1 MWPRSRTQ
9 WRPPRPPAEPQSFF
23 LPVQHPAESSPVGP
37 EILSIIILA
46 AMFVVATV
54 LPVNMGAL
62 AFVGAFV
69 LGVFVL
75 GMDSDQILEAF
86 PGGLFLTI
94 VGVTYLFAIAQ
105 KNGTVDLLVRG
116 AVRLVGSRVALI
128 PWVMF
133 LITAVITAVG
143 ALSPAAVAIIA
154 PIALSFAARHRLNPL
169 MMGMMVIHG
178 AQAGGFSPIAVYGV
192 TVNGIVDQTG
202 LDVSPV
208 VVFLSSFFV
217 NLVIAVGLFVALS
230 GKGPASRR
238 AEDFAERASRARLSR
253 SRAATAAG
261 ATATPAGAATSTAT
275 GPATGTATD
284 TATGDDA
291 RSDVDFRGHG
301 SGMYGPTDP
310 AAPAAPRAAGEGI
323 GPQIA
328 TLVGLVVLAV
338 VALGFG
344 VDVGFV
350 AITIAVLLAL
360 VSPQAQKGAVNRID
374 WSTVLL
380 LGGMLTFVGVLQE
393 AGTIDYVSDGVA
405 GLGVPLVAALL
416 ICYIGAVVSAF
427 ASSTAILAA
436 LIPLAV
442 PFLMTG
448 QIGAAGLI
456 TALAVSS
463 TIVDVSPFSTNG
475 ALVLANAPESM
486 DRERF
491 YKQILVYATGV
502 VVLGPLLVW
511 AILVVPGWL

>member
-1 MWPRSRTQ
+1 M
-9 WRPPRPPAEPQSFF
+9 
-23 LPVQHPAESSPVGP
+23 GP
-37 EILSIIILA
+37 EVLSIVVLA

-75 GMDSDQILEAF
+75 GMDTDQILEAF

-105 KNGTVDLLVRG
+105 KNGTVDLLVQG

-128 PWVMF
+128 PWIMF
-133 LITAVITAVG
+133 FITAVITAVG

-154 PIALSFAARHRLNPL
+154 PIALSFAAKYRINAL

-178 AQAGGFSPIAVYGV
+178 AQGGGFSPIAVYGV
-192 TVNGIVDQTG
+192 TVNGIVAEAG
-202 LDVSPV
+202 LDVSPTA
-208 VVFLSSFFV
+208 VFLSSLVF
-217 NLVIAVGLFVALS
+217 NLLIAVVLFVALG
-230 GKGPASRR
+230 GKGLASSR
-238 AEDFAERASRARLSR
+238 AEDFVERAAEARMSR
-253 SRAATAAG
+253 SKVAVAHAG
-261 ATATPAGAATSTAT
+261 GK
-275 GPATGTATD
+275 
-284 TATGDDA
+284 
-291 RSDVDFRGHG
+291 DVDFKGFG
-301 SGMYGPTDP
+301 SGMYGPRDP
-310 AAPAAPRAAGEGI
+310 AGSSAPPAPAGTGPVQF
-323 GPQIA
+323 PQIA
-328 TLVGLVVLAV
+328 TILGLAVLAV

-350 AITIAVLLAL
+350 AITVAVVLAL
-360 VSPQAQKGAVNRID
+360 LSPKAQKGAVNKID

-393 AGTIDYVSDGVA
+393 AGTIEYVSDGVA
-405 GLGVPLVAALL
+405 GMGMPLLAALL

-442 PFLMTG
+442 PFLLAG
-448 QIGAAGLI
+448 DVGATGLI
-456 TALAVSS
+456 CALAVAS

-475 ALVLANAPESM
+475 ALVLANAPADV
-486 DRERF
+486 DRDAF
-491 YKQILVYATGV
+491 YKKILVYATGV
-502 VVLGPLLVW
+502 VVVGPLLAWGVMV
-511 AILVVPGWL
+511 APGWL

>member
-1 MWPRSRTQ
+1 M
-9 WRPPRPPAEPQSFF
+9 
-23 LPVQHPAESSPVGP
+23 GP
-37 EILSIIILA
+37 EVLSIIILA

-69 LGVFVL
+69 LGVLVL
-75 GMDSDQILEAF
+75 GMDTDQILEAF

-105 KNGTVDLLVRG
+105 KNGTVDLLVQG
-116 AVRLVGSRVALI
+116 AVKLVGSRVALI
-128 PWVMF
+128 PWIMF
-133 LITAVITAVG
+133 LVTAVITAVG

-154 PIALSFAARHRLNPL
+154 PIALSFAAKYRINPL

-178 AQAGGFSPIAVYGV
+178 AQGGGFSPISVYGV
-192 TVNGIVDQTG
+192 TVNGIVAQSG
-202 LDVSPV
+202 LDVSPAA
-208 VVFLSSFFV
+208 VFLSSLVF
-217 NLVIAVGLFVALS
+217 NLLIAVGLFLVLGGRGLFSA
-230 GKGPASRR
+230 R
-238 AEDFAERASRARLSR
+238 AEDFVERAAEARLSR
-253 SRAATAAG
+253 SRVAAAHAG
-261 ATATPAGAATSTAT
+261 
-275 GPATGTATD
+275 D
-284 TATGDDA
+284 K
-291 RSDVDFRGHG
+291 DVDFKGFG

-310 AAPAAPRAAGEGI
+310 AGSTEPPARREGR

-328 TLVGLVVLAV
+328 TIVGLVVLAV

-350 AITIAVLLAL
+350 AITVAVLLAL
-360 VSPQAQKGAVNRID
+360 VSPQAQKGAVNKID

-393 AGTIDYVSDGVA
+393 AGTIEYVSNGVA
-405 GLGVPLVAALL
+405 GLGVPLLAALL

-442 PFLMTG
+442 PFLLAG
-448 QIGAAGLI
+448 EVGAAGLI
-456 TALAVSS
+456 CALAVSS

-475 ALVLANAPESM
+475 ALVLANAPESV
-486 DRERF
+486 DRDRF
-491 YKQILVYATGV
+491 YKQILGYAAGV
-502 VVLGPLLVW
+502 VVIGPLLAW
-511 AILVVPGWL
+511 AVMVAPGWL